1 LSNINQLISDT
12 LKCPPDNT
20 NSLAELVLLKTGGNP
35 FFLQEFLKSLYGEKL
50 IKFHF
55 TPLSKG
61 GREGRWQWNLE
72 QIKARGITDNVVELM
87 AGKIQKLSAST
98 QRVLQL
104 AAAIGN
110 QFDLET
116 LAIVYEK
123 SQRET
128 AADLQ
133 EAIAEGFVL
142 PIGDAY
148 KMIGDWGLTSDK
160 ESSKSPIPIEYK
172 FAHDRIQQA
181 AYSLIPP
188 EDKQAIHWKVGQ
200 LLLQNTPQQVREQ
213 KIFDIVNQLNFGIE
227 LIAVD
232 SERNQ
237 LAQLNLL
244 AGKKAK
250 ASAAY
255 ESAWNY
261 LKVGI
266 NCLSADSWQSQYD
279 LTLALYVEA
288 VEVAI
293 LSGSFEEMERL
304 ASVVLQQGKTLLDKV
319 KVYEVKIQGYTAHN
333 KPLDAVKTALSVLTM
348 LGIRFPKKPNKLDI
362 ISELVRTKVRL
373 AGKRIEDLIDLS
385 EMSDP
390 YKLAA
395 MRILSG
401 VASAAYFAASELF
414 PLIVLKQ
421 VNLSIKY
428 GNTPV
433 SSYAYATY
441 GLILSGEVVGDVES
455 GYQFGQLALRL
466 LDKFNAK
473 ELKART
479 LFIVNYFIRHW
490 KEHLRESLSPLLDAY
505 LIGLETGDLEYA
517 TYSAGAYCYYSLVMG
532 KDLTRLECEMA
543 MYSNAFRQLNQ
554 ETLFY
559 YNQLNRQVV
568 LNLMDRA
575 EDKCRLIGESYD
587 EIKMLPIHLA
597 ANTTNICHSIYFFK
611 LYLGYLFED
620 YQQALENAA
629 LVEKNIKSA
638 VGSIP
643 LSHFYNSLVHLA
655 IYSDASKS
663 EQKRILKKVELNQKT
678 YKKWAKFCS
687 DDSPP

>member
-1 LSNINQLISDT
+1 MGAYRDNEVNVAHPLMLTVDEIREAGVRIERIFLSPLDLPNVNQLISDT
-12 LKCPPDNT
+12 LKCPSEKT

-35 FFLQEFLKSLYGEKL
+35 FFLQEFLKSLYAEKL
-50 IKFHF
+50 ISFDF
-55 TPLSKG
+55 TRLSNG
-61 GREGRWQWNLE
+61 GSQGKWKWDLE
-72 QIKARGITDNVVELM
+72 QIKAQGITDNVVELM
-87 AGKIQKLSAST
+87 ASKIQKLSAST

-110 QFDLET
+110 QFDLQT

-123 SQRET
+123 HQRET

-133 EAIAEGFVL
+133 EAIAINLIL
-142 PIGDAY
+142 PLSDAY
-148 KMIGDWGLTSDK
+148 KPIELDLTGH
-160 ESSKSPIPIEYK
+160 SSLEINQQPTTIEYK

-188 EDKQAIHWKVGQ
+188 EDKQPLHWKVGQ

-227 LIAVD
+227 LITVE
-232 SERNQ
+232 SERDQ
-237 LAQLNLL
+237 LAQLNLI

-250 ASAAY
+250 TSAAY

-266 NCLSADSWQSQYD
+266 NCLSADSWQSKYD

-288 VEVAI
+288 VEAAI
-293 LSGSFEEMERL
+293 LTGSFEEMDRL
-304 ASVVLQQGKTLLDKV
+304 ASVVLQQAKTLLDKV

-333 KPLDAVKTALSVLTM
+333 KPSDAVKTALSVLAM
-348 LGIRFPKKPNKLDI
+348 LGIRFPKKPSKLDI
-362 ISELVRTKVRL
+362 IFELVRTKIRL
-373 AGKRIEDLIDLS
+373 AGKRIEDLIDLPD
-385 EMSDP
+385 MTDP

-401 VASAAYFAASELF
+401 VASAAYFAAPELF

-441 GLILSGEVVGDVES
+441 GLILSGEVVGDVKS

-490 KEHLRESLSPLLDAY
+490 QDHLGETLTPLLDAY

-517 TYSAGAYCYYSLVMG
+517 AYSANVYSYHCLCTG
-532 KDLTRLECEMA
+532 
-543 MYSNAFRQLNQ
+543 
-554 ETLFY
+554 
-559 YNQLNRQVV
+559 
-568 LNLMDRA
+568 
-575 EDKCRLIGESYD
+575 
-587 EIKMLPIHLA
+587 
-597 ANTTNICHSIYFFK
+597 
-611 LYLGYLFED
+611 
-620 YQQALENAA
+620 
-629 LVEKNIKSA
+629 
-638 VGSIP
+638 
-643 LSHFYNSLVHLA
+643 
-655 IYSDASKS
+655 
-663 EQKRILKKVELNQKT
+663 
-678 YKKWAKFCS
+678 
-687 DDSPP
+687 